1 MSTNS
6 FSGTPWEATAMRS
19 VPWKVAALSRSTKRA
34 ATILRDLSSMMA
46 CRYARRAGVPTK
58 GPNSVSAC
66 QMPFTR
72 AASNARRSF
81 CCPGPAGSGW
91 ALNQRRM
98 VAADSSPS
106 AT

>member
-34 ATILRDLSSMMA
+34 AT
-46 CRYARRAGVPTK
+46 
-58 GPNSVSAC
+58 
-66 QMPFTR
+66 
-72 AASNARRSF
+72 NARRSF
-81 CCPGPAGSGW
+81 CCPGPAGIGW